1 MLTLE
6 DLSRDLAAAYERL
19 YDIAYLRAHPLDG
32 LPTMTAHPTQD
43 RGWQMHHALIKA
55 VDELNPGNHA
65 PAMSKEWRRHRL
77 MRLRYVD
84 GLTPQDVADAL
95 AISRRQYYRVHDEA
109 IHALAEAVLSR
120 QPDAIPQ
127 RIQPAPSDRLELLR
141 AERELHGADNQAVQ
155 LAPVI
160 NSALSLLADRLIQHG
175 IQIRLALPEALP
187 ALKADPKLLR
197 QLLLSVTDYLVERAD
212 DAALHITTQG
222 EEMTM
227 HIQINIEPAA
237 GVQRNAQ
244 GNEREQLAACEEL
257 AALNGVTLTTL
268 TTLATDDR
276 VHGFVLR
283 APIEAALPKVLAIDD
298 NADTL
303 ELYRRYLAPLGYDIV
318 TARHSHEALDLLERH
333 KPIAIFLDLML
344 PEQDGWDILQALKSQ
359 PGARDIPVFICSVLM
374 QRELALSL
382 GATGF
387 LQKPFTPNALQA
399 ALDGL
404 KVSSS

>member
-6 DLSRDLAAAYERL
+6 DLSRELSAAYERL

-32 LPTMTAHPTQD
+32 LSDLAAHPTQD
-43 RGWQMHHALIKA
+43 RGWQMHHTLIKA
-55 VDELNPGNHA
+55 IDDLNPGNRA

-77 MRLRYVD
+77 MRMRYVD

-120 QPDAIPQ
+120 QPDAAPQ
-127 RIQPAPSDRLELLR
+127 RAQPASSDRLELLR
-141 AERELHGADNQAVQ
+141 AERERHGAGNQAIQ

-160 NSALSLLADRLIQHG
+160 NSALSLLAERLTQHR
-175 IQIRLALPEALP
+175 IQIRLALPVALP

-197 QLLLSVTDYLVERAD
+197 QLLLSVTGYLVERAD
-212 DAALHITTQG
+212 DAVLYVSAHD
-222 EEMTM
+222 EAEV
-227 HIQINIEPAA
+227 IQIEINVELASSA
-237 GVQRNAQ
+237 QRNAQ
-244 GNEREQLAACEEL
+244 GNEPEQLAACEEL

-268 TTLATDDR
+268 AADDSVR
-276 VHGFVLR
+276 GFVLR
-283 APIEAALPKVLAIDD
+283 APIEAARPQVLAIDD

-303 ELYRRYLAPLGYDIV
+303 ELYRRYLTPLGYDIL
-318 TARHSHEALDLLERH
+318 TAHDSHEALDLLERH
-333 KPIAIFLDLML
+333 RPIVIFLDLML
-344 PEQDGWDILQALKSQ
+344 PGQDGWDILQALKSQ
-359 PGARDIPVFICSVLM
+359 PGGRDIPVFICSVLM

-387 LQKPFTPNALQA
+387 LQKPFTPDALQA
-399 ALDGL
+399 AVDGL